1 MPTNPTSA
9 RTTRTIPAPPDWGAL
24 LATPPSAE
32 RRPPGDG
39 WMTAQEIGAQQQL
52 DGNAVRRRLRALMAR
67 GLVEVWRGTQHTPFG
82 PRIQVWYRPV
92 A

>member
-1 MPTNPTSA
+1 MPTHPTSA
-9 RTTRTIPAPPDWGAL
+9 RTTRTIPAPADWGAL
-24 LATPPSAE
+24 LAEPPSAE

-39 WMTAQEIGAQQQL
+39 WMTAQEIAEQQGSTHQS
-52 DGNAVRRRLRALMAR
+52 VRRRLRPLMAQGR
-67 GLVEVWRGTQHTPFG
+67 VEAWRGTQHTPLG